1 MNYLTVKLNASVV
14 IRYKEFNVP
23 EKVAI
28 TTDKNGL
35 SVYSWQVKHKTAI
48 RNEPFS
54 PDWHQFM
61 TQVDV
66 APEKFLYDGVSGSFT
81 NWKEMGT
88 WINEKL
94 LLNRDQLPPE
104 TAAFVKDLTRDIND
118 PKLKAKKIYEY
129 MQQKTHYISVQVGI
143 GGYRPFT
150 AADVDHLNYGDC
162 KALVNYTKALLNAVD
177 IKSWYCVVWGDRYQK
192 KSLFNDFASMQG
204 NHVILCIPFK
214 NDTTWMDCTSQTIPF
229 GYLGDFTDD
238 RIVLA
243 CTPEGGKLLR
253 TPKYTSQQNVESR
266 QADFVIDN
274 NGTITG
280 NMKTIFK
287 GVYYEDREEVINE
300 ADVER
305 VKDIKRIYP
314 INNFEVVKLAYEQDK
329 GREPATT
336 ENIQLNARDYASANS
351 TSLVFMLNPANR
363 IVKEPA
369 RLKTRMT
376 DVDIKRGY
384 TQIDEVTY
392 TLPAGYHLDTRN
404 LDVKIE
410 KPFGKFTATS
420 TLTGNKL
427 IYKRDFQLNEGIYSK
442 DTYQDVVDFYSDIID
457 ADSYT
462 VTLAKN

>member
-1 MNYLTVKLNASVV
+1 
-14 IRYKEFNVP
+14 
-23 EKVAI
+23 
-28 TTDKNGL
+28 
-35 SVYSWQVKHKTAI
+35 
-48 RNEPFS
+48 
-54 PDWHQFM
+54 
-61 TQVDV
+61 
-66 APEKFLYDGVSGSFT
+66 
-81 NWKEMGT
+81 
-88 WINEKL
+88 
-94 LLNRDQLPPE
+94 
-104 TAAFVKDLTRDIND
+104 
-118 PKLKAKKIYEY
+118 
-129 MQQKTHYISVQVGI
+129 
-143 GGYRPFT
+143 
-150 AADVDHLNYGDC
+150 
-162 KALVNYTKALLNAVD
+162 
-177 IKSWYCVVWGDRYQK
+177 
-192 KSLFNDFASMQG
+192 
-204 NHVILCIPFK
+204 
-214 NDTTWMDCTSQTIPF
+214 
-229 GYLGDFTDD
+229 
-238 RIVLA
+238 
-243 CTPEGGKLLR
+243 
-253 TPKYTSQQNVESR
+253 
-266 QADFVIDN
+266 
-274 NGTITG
+274 
-280 NMKTIFK
+280 
-287 GVYYEDREEVINE
+287 
-300 ADVER
+300 
-305 VKDIKRIYP
+305 
-314 INNFEVVKLAYEQDK
+314 LAYEQDK